1 MEFEAANYSLEQRLR
16 MVTDRSRDSKEQHV
30 VSHESRERLS
40 DVDRMNRF
48 LQHNDN
54 FRDPQILH

>member
-54 FRDPQILH
+54 F